1 MEVELEVKR
10 IGNSLGVI
18 IPKKVAETLKLAP
31 GEKIIIKIEK
41 KIPRRLYSILKGVKL
56 DPEKAKVFKED
67 KKW

>member
-41 KIPRRLYSILKGVKL
+41 KTPRRLYGILKGVKL
-56 DPEKAKVFKED
+56 DPEKAKVFRED
-67 KKW
+67 EKW